1 MIELLGGILGGV
13 GLLFFG
19 MWLLS
24 ENLKTVVG
32 PRLRMLAS
40 RLADNRFAAFGWGTV
55 AGAITQSSP
64 AVTFIT
70 ISMLRSGLISA
81 RQGYPIALG
90 AQMGVG
96 LILFIVTVDIRV
108 AALYGI
114 GVGGLAVTRIQRGN
128 YREAGAMLFGVAM
141 LLFGLV
147 LIKESAQPLSEQ
159 NWFQAGLELSAGS
172 ILLSFI
178 LGALLTFIVQALVPV
193 VAFGIG
199 LAAADLVG
207 VEQVLMYIYGSY
219 VGLAISVMAVSS
231 GLSGTAR
238 QLGMF
243 WAVQVFFSAAI
254 MVILLYIEVYARVPL
269 VKALV
274 TWPEIGLGPQM
285 ALAVIVFGMPSRFV
299 ALSAPDWT
307 MRMFARF
314 WPASAE
320 EERSRPQYIHDQAI
334 DDITTALDLA
344 HLEQKRVLG
353 QFSAYLEQ
361 ARMGQPLGSVRQAT
375 LELNG
380 RIDEFLNELGQR
392 NPGQD
397 SERRNTVLSRQKL
410 ITWLEEQFSILP
422 ELLRELPEDDIAL
435 ETFQISVVEGTDAA
449 LLIFL
454 DALEEDDPH
463 SWAFV
468 EQVMGDRRSMMQDV
482 RARYLA
488 MAPEEDDGRQSIIV
502 DSTNAVENIFF
513 LLAQL
518 TRDFQAER
526 AGHSGRGVETRQEP
540 TA

>member
-1 MIELLGGILGGV
+1 MIEVLGGILGGV

-32 PRLRMLAS
+32 PRLRILAS
-40 RLADNRFAAFGWGTV
+40 KLADNRFAAFGWGTL

-96 LILFIVTVDIRV
+96 LILFIVTVDIRL

-114 GVGGLAVTRIQRGN
+114 GIGGLAVTRMHRGQ
-128 YREAGAMLFGVAM
+128 YREAGAMLFGVAV

-147 LIKESAQPLSEQ
+147 LIKESAHPLSNQ
-159 NWFQAGLELSAGS
+159 SWFLAGLEISAGS

-199 LAAADLVG
+199 LAAAGLVG

-219 VGLAISVMAVSS
+219 VGLAISVMMVSL
-231 GLSGTAR
+231 GLRGTAR

-243 WAVQVFFSAAI
+243 WSVQVLFSAAI
-254 MVILLYIEVYARVPL
+254 LVVLLYIEVYGGVPL

-285 ALAVIVFGMPSRFV
+285 AFAVIVFGMPSRLV
-299 ALSAPDWT
+299 VLSAPAWT
-307 MRMFARF
+307 MSLFARI
-314 WPASAE
+314 WPAGAE
-320 EERSRPQYIHDQAI
+320 EQRSRPQYIHDLAV
-334 DDITTALDLA
+334 DDVATALDLV
-344 HLEQKRVLG
+344 HLEQKRVLAR
-353 QFSAYLEQ
+353 FSEYMEQ
-361 ARMGQPLGSVRQAT
+361 ARTGQALGEVRQST
-375 LELNG
+375 VELNS
-380 RIDEFLNELGQR
+380 RIDEFLGELGQR

-397 SERRNTVLSRQKL
+397 TERRSTVLSRQKL
-410 ITWLEEQFSILP
+410 ITWLEEQFSSLP
-422 ELLRELPEDDIAL
+422 GLLRELPEDDPTL
-435 ETFQISVVEGTDAA
+435 EVFQTSVVEGTDAA

-454 DALEEDDPH
+454 DALDEDDPD

-468 EQVMGDRRSMMQDV
+468 QQMMGDRRSLMQDM

-488 MAPEEDDGRQSIIV
+488 MAPEEDDGRQRIIV
-502 DSTNAVENIFF
+502 DATNAVENIFF

-518 TRDFQAER
+518 TRDFQADT
-526 AGHSGRGVETRQEP
+526 ARGKPVTV
-540 TA
+540 

>member
-1 MIELLGGILGGV
+1 MAAFREPEDGGGAAAADAGQ
-13 GLLFFG
+13 
-19 MWLLS
+19 
-24 ENLKTVVG
+24 
-32 PRLRMLAS
+32 P
-40 RLADNRFAAFGWGTV
+40 LADNRFAAFGWGTL

-81 RQGYPIALG
+81 KQGYPIALG

-96 LILFIVTVDIRV
+96 LILFIVTVDIRI

-114 GVGGLAVTRIQRGN
+114 GIGGVIITRLNRGN
-128 YREAGAMLFGVAM
+128 YREAGAMLFGVAA

-147 LIKESAQPLSEQ
+147 LIKESAQPLSGQ
-159 NWFQAGLELSAGS
+159 TWFQAGLEISAQS

-199 LAAADLVG
+199 LAAAQLVG

-219 VGLAISVMAVSS
+219 VGLAISVIVVSS
-231 GLSGTAR
+231 GLTGTAR

-243 WAVQVFFSAAI
+243 WAFQVFFSAI
-254 MVILLYIEVYARVPL
+254 ILVILLYIEVYAQVPL

-274 TWPEIGLGPQM
+274 TWPDIGLGPQM
-285 ALAVIVFGMPSRFV
+285 ALAVIVFGMPSRIV
-299 ALSAPDWT
+299 VLSAPDWT
-307 MRMFARF
+307 MRMFARI

-320 EERSRPQYIHDQAI
+320 EERSRPQFIHDQAI
-334 DDITTALDLA
+334 DDVTTALDLA

-353 QFSAYLEQ
+353 RFSEYLEQ
-361 ARMGQPLGSVRQAT
+361 ARMGLPLGAVRQST
-375 LELNG
+375 LEVNG

-397 SERRNTVLSRQKL
+397 SERRNAVLSRQKL
-410 ITWLEEQFSILP
+410 ITWLEEQFSTLP
-422 ELLRELPEDDIAL
+422 DLLRGLPEDDML
-435 ETFQISVVEGTDAA
+435 EMFQISVVEGTDAA

-454 DALEEDDPH
+454 DALEEDDPD

-468 EQVMGDRRSMMQDV
+468 EQVMGDRRSLMQDV

-488 MAPEEDDGRQSIIV
+488 MAPEEDDGRHRIIV
-502 DSTNAVENIFF
+502 EATNAVENIFF

-518 TRDFQAER
+518 TRDFQGER
-526 AGHSGRGVETRQEP
+526 REAAPV
-540 TA
+540 A

>member
-1 MIELLGGILGGV
+1 MIAVLGGILGGV

-40 RLADNRFAAFGWGTV
+40 RLADNRFAAFGWGTL

-70 ISMLRSGLISA
+70 ISMLRSGLISTK
-81 RQGYPIALG
+81 QGYPIALG

-114 GVGGLAVTRIQRGN
+114 GIGGLIVTRLQRGN
-128 YREAGAMLFGVAM
+128 YREAGAMLFGVAA

-147 LIKESAQPLSEQ
+147 LIKESAHPLADQ
-159 NWFQAGLELSAGS
+159 AWFQAGLELSAGS

-178 LGALLTFIVQALVPV
+178 LGALLTFVVQALVPV

-219 VGLAISVMAVSS
+219 VGLAVSVMVVSS
-231 GLSGTAR
+231 GLRGTAR

-243 WAVQVFFSAAI
+243 WSCQVFFSAAI
-254 MVILLYIEVYARVPL
+254 LVLLLYIEVYAGIPL

-274 TWPEIGLGPQM
+274 TWPDIGLGPQM
-285 ALAVIVFGMPSRFV
+285 ALAVIVFGMPSRMV
-299 ALSAPDWT
+299 VLSAPDWT
-307 MRMFARF
+307 MRLFARI

-320 EERSRPQYIHDQAI
+320 EERSRPQFIHDQAI
-334 DDITTALDLA
+334 DDVTTALDLA

-353 QFSAYLEQ
+353 RFSEYLEQ
-361 ARMGQPLGSVRQAT
+361 ARMGLPLGAVRQST
-375 LELNG
+375 LEING
-380 RIDEFLNELGQR
+380 RIDEFLTELGQR

-397 SERRNTVLSRQKL
+397 SERRNAVLSRQKL
-410 ITWLEEQFSILP
+410 ITWLEEQFSTLP
-422 ELLRELPEDDIAL
+422 DLLRDLPEDDML

-454 DALEEDDPH
+454 DALEEDDPD

-468 EQVMGDRRSMMQDV
+468 GQVMGDRRSLMQDV

-488 MAPEEDDGRQSIIV
+488 MAPEENDGRHRIIV
-502 DSTNAVENIFF
+502 EATNAVENIFF

-518 TRDFQAER
+518 TRDFQGER
-526 AGHSGRGVETRQEP
+526 REAAAVG
-540 TA
+540 A

>member
-1 MIELLGGILGGV
+1 MIEVLGGIFGGV

-32 PRLRMLAS
+32 PRLRVLAS
-40 RLADNRFAAFGWGTV
+40 RLADNRFAAFGWGTL

-114 GVGGLAVTRIQRGN
+114 GIGGLIITRLHRGN
-128 YREAGAMLFGVAM
+128 YREAGAMLFGVAA

-159 NWFQAGLELSAGS
+159 QWFQAGLELSAGS

-199 LAAADLVG
+199 LAAAQLVG

-219 VGLAISVMAVSS
+219 VGLAISVIVVSS

-243 WAVQVFFSAAI
+243 WAFQVFFSAI
-254 MVILLYIEVYARVPL
+254 ILVILLYIEVYAQVPL

-274 TWPEIGLGPQM
+274 TWPDIGLGPQM
-285 ALAVIVFGMPSRFV
+285 ALAVIVFGMPSRIV
-299 ALSAPDWT
+299 VLSAPEWI
-307 MRMFARF
+307 MRLFARV

-320 EERSRPQYIHDQAI
+320 EERSRPQFIHDQAM
-334 DDITTALDLA
+334 DDVSTALDLA

-353 QFSAYLEQ
+353 RFSEYLEQ
-361 ARMGQPLGSVRQAT
+361 ARMGLPLGAVRQST
-375 LELNG
+375 LEVNG
-380 RIDEFLNELGQR
+380 RIDEFLAELGQR
-392 NPGQD
+392 NPGQN

-410 ITWLEEQFSILP
+410 ITWLEEQFSTLP
-422 ELLRELPEDDIAL
+422 GLLRDLPEDDML

-454 DALEEDDPH
+454 DALEEDDPD

-468 EQVMGDRRSMMQDV
+468 GQVMGDRRSLMQDV

-488 MAPEEDDGRQSIIV
+488 MSPEEDDGRHRIIV
-502 DSTNAVENIFF
+502 EATNAVENIFF

-518 TRDFQAER
+518 TRDFQGER
-526 AGHSGRGVETRQEP
+526 REAATIGV
-540 TA
+540 

>member
-1 MIELLGGILGGV
+1 MLEVLGGILGGV

-32 PRLRMLAS
+32 PRLRILAS
-40 RLADNRFAAFGWGTV
+40 RLADNRFAAFGWGTM

-81 RQGYPIALG
+81 KQGYSIALG

-96 LILFIVTVDIRV
+96 LILFIVGIDIRL

-114 GVGGLAVTRIQRGN
+114 GIGGLAVTRMRRGH
-128 YREAGAMLFGVAM
+128 YREAGAMLFGVAV

-147 LIKESAQPLSEQ
+147 LIKESAHPLSQ
-159 NWFQAGLELSAGS
+159 QDWFLASLEISAGS

-178 LGALLTFIVQALVPV
+178 LGALLTFVVQALVPV

-219 VGLAISVMAVSS
+219 VGLAISVMMVSW

-254 MVILLYIEVYARVPL
+254 LVILLYIEVYGKVPL

-285 ALAVIVFGMPSRFV
+285 AFAVIVFGMPSRLV
-299 ALSAPDWT
+299 VLSAPEWT
-307 MRMFARF
+307 MRLFARI

-320 EERSRPQYIHDQAI
+320 EQWSRPQYIHDQAVG
-334 DDITTALDLA
+334 DVTTALDLV
-344 HLEQKRVLG
+344 HLEQKRVLAR
-353 QFSAYLEQ
+353 FSEYMEQ
-361 ARMGQPLGSVRQAT
+361 ARTSQALGQVGQST
-375 LELNG
+375 LELNS

-392 NPGQD
+392 NPGQN
-397 SERRNTVLSRQKL
+397 SERRNAVLSRQKL
-410 ITWLEEQFSILP
+410 ITWLEEQFSILAGQI
-422 ELLRELPEDDIAL
+422 RELPEDDPTMEI
-435 ETFQISVVEGTDAA
+435 FQTSVVEGTDAA

-454 DALEEDDPH
+454 DALDEDDSD
-463 SWAFV
+463 SWDSV
-468 EQVMGDRRSMMQDV
+468 QQTMGDRRSLMQDM
-482 RARYLA
+482 RTRYLA
-488 MAPEEDDGRQSIIV
+488 MTPEEDDRLHRIIV
-502 DSTNAVENIFF
+502 DATNAVENIFF

-518 TRDFQAER
+518 TRDFQADTAR
-526 AGHSGRGVETRQEP
+526 ANPVTV
-540 TA
+540 

>member
-1 MIELLGGILGGV
+1 MIEVLGGILGGV

-40 RLADNRFAAFGWGTV
+40 RLADNRFAAFGWGTL

-81 RQGYPIALG
+81 KQGYPIALG

-114 GVGGLAVTRIQRGN
+114 GVGGLAVTRMQRGN
-128 YREAGAMLFGVAM
+128 YREAGAMLFGVAV

-199 LAAADLVG
+199 LAAAELVG

-219 VGLAISVMAVSS
+219 VGLAISVMVVSQ

-243 WAVQVFFSAAI
+243 WAMQVFFSAAI
-254 MVILLYIEVYARVPL
+254 LVILLYIEVYAQVPL

-299 ALSAPDWT
+299 VLSAPDWT
-307 MRMFARF
+307 MNLFARI

-320 EERSRPQYIHDQAI
+320 EARSQPLYIHDQAI
-334 DDITTALDLA
+334 DDVTTALDLA

-353 QFSAYLEQ
+353 RFSEYLEQ
-361 ARMGQPLGSVRQAT
+361 ARMGLPLGAVRQST

-392 NPGQD
+392 NPGQN

-410 ITWLEEQFSILP
+410 ITWLEEQFSTLP
-422 ELLRELPEDDIAL
+422 EVLRELPEDDL
-435 ETFQISVVEGTDAA
+435 TMETFQISVVEGTDAA

-454 DALEEDDPH
+454 DALEENDAD

-468 EQVMGDRRSMMQDV
+468 EQVMGDRRSLMQDV

-488 MAPEEDDGRQSIIV
+488 MAPEEDDGRHRIIV
-502 DSTNAVENIFF
+502 DATNAVENIFF

-518 TRDFQAER
+518 TRDYQAET
-526 AGHSGRGVETRQEP
+526 GR
-540 TA
+540 TAAVAA

>member
-1 MIELLGGILGGV
+1 MIEVLGGILGGV

-32 PRLRMLAS
+32 PRLRILAS
-40 RLADNRFAAFGWGTV
+40 RLADNRFAAFGWGTL

-81 RQGYPIALG
+81 KQGYPIALG

-96 LILFIVTVDIRV
+96 LILFIVTVDIRI

-114 GVGGLAVTRIQRGN
+114 GVGGLVITRLNRGN
-128 YREAGAMLFGVAM
+128 YREAGAMLFGVAV

-159 NWFQAGLELSAGS
+159 NWFRAGLELSAGS

-199 LAAADLVG
+199 LAAAELVG

-219 VGLAISVMAVSS
+219 VGLAISVTVVSY
-231 GLSGTAR
+231 GLTGTAR

-254 MVILLYIEVYARVPL
+254 LVILLYIEVYGQVPL

-285 ALAVIVFGMPSRFV
+285 ALAVIVFGMPSRV
-299 ALSAPDWT
+299 VVLSAPDWT

-314 WPASAE
+314 WPASVG
-320 EERSRPQYIHDQAI
+320 ERLSQPWYIHDQAM
-334 DDITTALDLA
+334 DDVETALDLT
-344 HLEQKRVLG
+344 HLEQRRVLEM
-353 QFSAYLEQ
+353 FSGYLEQ
-361 ARMGQPLGSVRQAT
+361 ARMGEPPGAIRDWAREVNS
-375 LELNG
+375 
-380 RIDEFLNELGQR
+380 RIDEFLNELGRQR
-392 NPGQD
+392 PGQ
-397 SERRNTVLSRQKL
+397 SNERRNAVLSRQKL
-410 ITWLEEQFSILP
+410 ITWLEEQFSVLP
-422 ELLRELPEDDIAL
+422 ELLRQLPEDDPAL
-435 ETFQISVVEGTDAA
+435 EAFRISVVEGTDAA

-454 DALEEDDPH
+454 DALEENDAD
-463 SWAFV
+463 SWDFV
-468 EQVMGDRRSMMQDV
+468 GQVMGDRRSLMQDV

-488 MAPEEDDGRQSIIV
+488 MAPEEDDGRQRIIV
-502 DSTNAVENIFF
+502 DATNAVENIFF

-518 TRDFQAER
+518 TRDFQAET
-526 AGHSGRGVETRQEP
+526 GR
-540 TA
+540 TAVVAA